1 MTLLTL
7 QDAFMKI
14 TNIDSV
20 EKDTKKKKHLLKH
33 FDNVPMK
40 YFEEYY

>member
-1 MTLLTL
+1 MTLLTV

-20 EKDTKKKKHLLKH
+20 EKDRKSHLPKHYGNMPTKH
-33 FDNVPMK
+33 
-40 YFEEYY
+40 FEEYY